1 MIVIWGKN
9 NSRVFLF
16 KMMHFSILHT
26 QRRNNMAYHFAKEAD
41 VKETNKWCVGI
52 LNEVQTIVKDYFTF
66 SYELIGS
73 GGNRLVTY
81 NDGNPFDLDYN
92 IFIQKD
98 KQHLIQQPD
107 QIKDIFFKAFQ
118 KAFGNGIEAFNPSSY
133 TKINNSKS
141 VITVKNIEYGN
152 LAFSFDVA
160 ILRQHPNGYLEKI
173 IFDKKNNRYIW
184 NQVKDSKDLNDKV
197 LLVKQRL
204 GWNAVRERYLDL
216 KNDSLSNN
224 DETKS
229 FSIFIQVIN
238 EFYQKLK

>member
-1 MIVIWGKN
+1 
-9 NSRVFLF
+9 
-16 KMMHFSILHT
+16 
-26 QRRNNMAYHFAKEAD
+26 MAYHFAKKAD

-118 KAFGNGIEAFNPSSY
+118 
-133 TKINNSKS
+133 
-141 VITVKNIEYGN
+141 NIME
-152 LAFSFDVA
+152 V
-160 ILRQHPNGYLEKI
+160 
-173 IFDKKNNRYIW
+173 
-184 NQVKDSKDLNDKV
+184 
-197 LLVKQRL
+197 
-204 GWNAVRERYLDL
+204 
-216 KNDSLSNN
+216 
-224 DETKS
+224 
-229 FSIFIQVIN
+229 
-238 EFYQKLK
+238 

>member
-1 MIVIWGKN
+1 
-9 NSRVFLF
+9 
-16 KMMHFSILHT
+16 
-26 QRRNNMAYHFAKEAD
+26 MAYHFAKKAD
-41 VKETNKWCVGI
+41 VKETNKWCVEI

-92 IFIQKD
+92 IIIQKD
-98 KQHLIQQPD
+98 KQHLLQQPD

-118 KAFGNGIEAFNPSSY
+118 KTFCKNIKDFNRTNY
-133 TKINNSKS
+133 IKINNSKS

-160 ILRQHPNGYLEKI
+160 ILRQHPNGYFEKI

-197 LLVKQRL
+197 LHVKQRP
-204 GWNAVRERYLDL
+204 GWNAVRERYLEL
-216 KNDSLSNN
+216 KNNSLRNN

-238 EFYQKLK
+238 ELYQHLE

>member
-1 MIVIWGKN
+1 
-9 NSRVFLF
+9 
-16 KMMHFSILHT
+16 
-26 QRRNNMAYHFAKEAD
+26 MAYQFATKKD
-41 VKETNKWCVGI
+41 VQAANKWCRSVLI
-52 LNEVQTIVKDYFTF
+52 DVQNLARDWFTF
-66 SYELIGS
+66 DFRLIGS
-73 GGNRLVTY
+73 GGKHLVTY
-81 NDGNPFDLDYN
+81 NEGQPFDLDYN
-92 IFIQKD
+92 IIIQKD

>member
-1 MIVIWGKN
+1 MYKQA
-9 NSRVFLF
+9 NSKLVSEL
-16 KMMHFSILHT
+16 
-26 QRRNNMAYHFAKEAD
+26 
-41 VKETNKWCVGI
+41 NKWCTDV
-52 LNEVQTIVKDYFTF
+52 LHDVQRDIKSYFTF
-66 SYELIGS
+66 DIRLIGS
-73 GGNRLVTY
+73 GEKRLVLQ
-81 NDGNPFDLDYN
+81 NGNGTFDLDYN
-92 IFIQKD
+92 LIIKKD
-98 KQHLIQQPD
+98 KQQLIQQPD
-107 QIKDIFFKAFQ
+107 QIKDKFFKAFQ
-118 KAFGNGIEAFNPSSY
+118 KAFGNGIEAFNSSSY

>member
-1 MIVIWGKN
+1 
-9 NSRVFLF
+9 
-16 KMMHFSILHT
+16 
-26 QRRNNMAYHFAKEAD
+26 MAYHFAKKAD
-41 VKETNKWCVGI
+41 VTETNKWCVEI

-92 IFIQKD
+92 IIIQKD
-98 KQHLIQQPD
+98 KHSLHDKPAI
-107 QIKDIFFKAFQ
+107 IKEKF
-118 KAFGNGIEAFNPSSY
+118 IEAFKAVFSKTITGFNADEY
-133 TKINNSKS
+133 FKINNSTS
-141 VITVKNIEYGN
+141 VITIKYISYGS
-152 LAFSFDVA
+152 LEFSFDVA
-160 ILRQHPNGYLEKI
+160 IMQENENGYLEKI
-173 IFDKKNNRYIW
+173 IFDKKYNRYIW

-204 GWNAVRERYLDL
+204 GWNAVRERYLEL

-238 EFYQKLK
+238 EFYQYLE

>member
-1 MIVIWGKN
+1 
-9 NSRVFLF
+9 
-16 KMMHFSILHT
+16 
-26 QRRNNMAYHFAKEAD
+26 MAYQFATKKD
-41 VKETNKWCVGI
+41 VKVANKWCISVLKDVQI
-52 LNEVQTIVKDYFTF
+52 LVRDWFTF
-66 SYELIGS
+66 DFRLIGS
-73 GGNRLVTY
+73 GGKHLVTY
-81 NDGNPFDLDYN
+81 NEGQPFDLDYN
-92 IFIQKD
+92 IIIQKD

-118 KAFGNGIEAFNPSSY
+118 NVFCKNIKDFNRTNY

-173 IFDKKNNRYIW
+173 IFDKKYNRYIW

>member
-1 MIVIWGKN
+1 
-9 NSRVFLF
+9 
-16 KMMHFSILHT
+16 
-26 QRRNNMAYHFAKEAD
+26 MAYQFATKKD
-41 VKETNKWCVGI
+41 VKVANKWCISVLKDVQI
-52 LNEVQTIVKDYFTF
+52 LVRDWFTF
-66 SYELIGS
+66 DFRLIGS
-73 GGNRLVTY
+73 GGKHLVTY
-81 NDGNPFDLDYN
+81 NEGQPFDLDYN
-92 IFIQKD
+92 IIIQKD

-118 KAFGNGIEAFNPSSY
+118 NVFCKNIKDFNRTNY

-160 ILRQHPNGYLEKI
+160 ILRQHPNGDFEKI
-173 IFDKKNNRYIW
+173 IFDKKYNRYIW

-197 LLVKQRL
+197 LHVKQRL
-204 GWNAVRERYLDL
+204 GWNAVRERYLEL